1 MKKLFL
7 LVAIMAMVLPTSTSA
22 QNLKPELHPKKGVY
36 GYWGV
41 KKNGKESFVIKPQF
55 EKASQFAGGHAFV
68 CKNGVWYIIDSNGK
82 SISDIKYTNVDLTF
96 MEHKHLYRVWQG
108 NKCGVVSLRTC
119 KEILNAKYDKIDSL
133 RTNQYKLY
141 LNGRQGVANTNGNI
155 IIPIKYDKIVEKGEH
170 FCKEFSGTFLWPG
183 KL

>member
-7 LVAIMAMVLPTSTSA
+7 LVAIMAIVLPTSTSA

-68 CKNGVWYIIDSNGK
+68 CKNGVWFIIDSDGMPV
-82 SISDIKYTNVDLTF
+82 SDITYTNVELKTLR
-96 MEHKHLYRVWQG
+96 EYKHLYRVWRG
-108 NKCGVVSLRTC
+108 NKCGVVDLETC
-119 KEILNAKYDKIDSL
+119 EEMLIVEYDNITYSL
-133 RTNQYKLY
+133 RTNQYRIH
-141 LNGRQGVANTNGNI
+141 LNGRQGVADVKGVV
-155 IIPIKYDKIVEKGEH
+155 IIPIK
-170 FCKEFSGTFLWPG
+170 
-183 KL
+183 